1 MLPASREL
9 QAASLR
15 ARGVEL
21 EAHLGALPASR
32 EPQAASLKAREG
44 GWGMEKT
51 LPHELPGGLG
61 LRALGGGGLG

>member
-32 EPQAASLKAREG
+32 EPQAASLSQGG

-61 LRALGGGGLG
+61 GYELSEG